1 MSIRMAAA
9 CLVFNGPAIAA
20 CGTDSPRGIE
30 TRPVAPLKD
39 HQSIA
44 RAPRERAGTKA
55 PGNGSGNPW
64 SALSNLTSGGSRN
77 CGRRNAEE
85 WRDVD
90 AGVVQSAH
98 VCYET
103 GGEAYPPKVWVG
115 EPGC

>member
-9 CLVFNGPAIAA
+9 CLVFSGPAIAA

-55 PGNGSGNPW
+55 PGNRSGNPW
-64 SALSNLTSGGSRN
+64 SALSK
-77 CGRRNAEE
+77 E